1 MIKQITRFLP
11 EAPDPA
17 KAMRHFDQ
25 FIDKVSDEG
34 FPFDVISFLAR
45 EEGMR
50 RLAQL
55 FGSSDFLWD
64 AFLATHV
71 KDLLSI
77 LETSVIARKGSVRS
91 DLRSQLML
99 ATSFEEK
106 KRILNTFKDRRVFLI
121 EVQHLLDTR
130 VTLSDFSDTL
140 TSLAEVI
147 VDEAASICHS
157 RLDGHGR
164 FTICG
169 LGKFGGREMGYAS
182 DLELIFVHED
192 RADTSYFEMLARE
205 TLDFIEALPKGIF
218 RVDLRLRPYGDAGRW
233 STPFDEFTAYYS
245 YSGQAAPFE
254 RQALIK
260 LRWVAGD
267 EHLGRRVE
275 AHRDTFTYSGV
286 RWDSEN
292 ALHLRQRQIHELVRP
307 GRMNVKYSAGG
318 IVDIEYAVQ
327 YLQLL
332 HGRKNK
338 ELRLPNTLDALGA
351 LHRARLIND
360 RDHELLSSGYLFL
373 RGVIDALRIVR
384 GDARDLVLPEESS
397 DEFKS
402 LARRLGYHERD
413 RKQSAANLATDIR
426 ERMSEIHGYFLSRFG
441 NKKM

>member
-1 MIKQITRFLP
+1 MAL
-11 EAPDPA
+11 
-17 KAMRHFDQ
+17 
-25 FIDKVSDEG
+25 
-34 FPFDVISFLAR
+34 

-64 AFLATHV
+64 AFLSTHV

-91 DLRSQLML
+91 DLRSQLAL
-99 ATSFEEK
+99 ASSFAEK

-121 EVQHLLDTR
+121 EAQHLLDAR
-130 VTLSDFSDTL
+130 VTLNDFSDTL
-140 TSLAEVI
+140 TNLAEVI

-157 RLDGHGR
+157 RLGGHGR

-338 ELRLPNTLDALGA
+338 ELRPPNTLDALEA
-351 LHRARLIND
+351 LHRASLIND
-360 RDHELLSSGYLFL
+360 RDHKLLSSGYLFL
-373 RGVIDALRIVR
+373 REVIDALRIVR

-426 ERMSEIHGYFLSRFG
+426 ERMSEIHNYFVGRFR
-441 NKKM
+441 NKKGGS